1 MTIAISIAA
10 RAKYH
15 EAINIIEIERI
26 TPRTE
31 RNLKKRNNI
40 KKIFYFD
47 FTNDKNE
54 NVDAN

>member
-1 MTIAISIAA
+1 MTIAISIAT

-31 RNLKKRNNI
+31 RNLKKRSNI
-40 KKIFYFD
+40 KRIFLFRFYQ
-47 FTNDKNE
+47 
-54 NVDAN
+54 